1 MAKPNPTRGTARNNK
16 GGNSPTRGT
25 ARNNKG
31 GGNNTF
37 QSVVS
42 DPVTT
47 SISVD
52 YGSTGK
58 AGSKSANRN
67 IKMYQDVSQLANF
80 EFALDEGAREF
91 EAATVQ
97 RELQKKQAEDTFIN
111 QMKMRDIQ
119 MNAQLQAYTE
129 NQQLVANQLAFNQ
142 QGAESAL
149 RDSETVLG
157 DRLKQIQFQEQE
169 LGFRREEQAIATA
182 SQLASLQ
189 VGDFEAQQNKR
200 LADADAERN
209 KFLRDTAANLQYR
222 KDISSADYELE
233 TQQAETAF
241 QLQQNNIQE
250 IVNLGKVRS
259 SGRTGVSASRAEQTI
274 LALAGMN
281 TSQLNNSLN
290 RFTLNTAKEKGFI
303 GEQQD
308 VSKASNQAEFTS
320 ATTRAAAQEK
330 VALAKSSIDNTRL
343 KEIETVTNNRF
354 EMNREELG
362 ETLISALNGY
372 EQSKEQIFF
381 DKFKADSQAYAQRM
395 AEPQFAD
402 APKEPFKIPKIK
414 YIQPPVPIE
423 TPTAGSARQPQNKT
437 STFGKILQIGGMIA
451 AAAAIPITAGASA
464 AIAAGAAAS
473 ATAMS
478 TGVGLAIGGAAA
490 QGVGGSG
497 WI

>member
-1 MAKPNPTRGTARNNK
+1 MATPNKNK
-16 GGNSPTRGT
+16 AG
-25 ARNNKG
+25 
-31 GGNNTF
+31 F
-37 QSVVS
+37 QSI
-42 DPVTT
+42 VTNKPAT
-47 SISVD
+47 NLQIA
-52 YGSTGK
+52 YGDTGK
-58 AGSKSANRN
+58 TGSKSANRN
-67 IKMYQDVSQLANF
+67 IKRYQDTAAIANF
-80 EFALDEGAREF
+80 EFALDENARDF
-91 EAATVQ
+91 ETASIT
-97 RELQKKQAEDTFIN
+97 RELQEDQARSTFID
-111 QMKMRDIQ
+111 QMKQRDIQ
-119 MNAQLQAYTE
+119 MNAQRQAYKD

-142 QGAESAL
+142 QGAERAL

-157 DRLKQIQFQEQE
+157 DRFKQLQFQEQE

-189 VGDFEAQQNKR
+189 VGDFEAQQSKR
-200 LADADAERN
+200 LADADAEKT

-222 KDISSADYELE
+222 QDISSANYELE

-241 QLQQNNIQE
+241 QLQQTNIQE
-250 IVNLGKVRS
+250 IVNLGKARS

-274 LALAGMN
+274 MALAGLN
-281 TSQLNNSLN
+281 TSKLNNSLN

-303 GEQQD
+303 GEQEAA
-308 VSKASNQAEFTS
+308 SKASSQAEYTS
-320 ATTRAAAQEK
+320 ATNRAAAQEK

-343 KEIETVTNNRF
+343 KEIETITNNRF

-395 AEPQFAD
+395 ATPQFAD
-402 APKEPFKIPKIK
+402 APSEPYKIPKIN

-423 TPTAGSARQPQNKT
+423 VPQGQAPKQQQQKT

-451 AAAAIPITAGASA
+451 TAVSIPLTAGATTPA
-464 AIAAGAAAS
+464 AMATAS
-473 ATAMS
+473 A
-478 TGVGLAIGGAAA
+478 VGAGGGFLSGIGS
-490 QGVGGSG
+490 SG